1 MDNVYNDDPIHAAA
15 NHLALKIKDRLAS
28 GQRVVWLLS
37 GGSGIQAVLA
47 TCTLLAG
54 SDLRNL
60 YVTLSDERYGPVGHP
75 DENWQQLLDGGM
87 QLPSANLYRPLTGD
101 DIVTTCDTF
110 GAWIM
115 QQMEAADYTIG
126 LFGLGSDGHTAGI
139 KPGSSAVTA
148 TAWAEHFVGEDF
160 ERITMTPFAVSQV
173 DEIVVQASGD
183 DKLPMLRRLLYETL
197 DATEQPAQILKTVA
211 KCTLYTDNEEV

>member
-1 MDNVYNDDPIHAAA
+1 MDNVYSDDPIHAAA

-101 DIVTTCDTF
+101 DIVTTLLNAEVEGHPEERLVKLALEELRFFSDELR
-110 GAWIM
+110 IM
-115 QQMEAADYTIG
+115 GVYPAPPCRQKAKA
-126 LFGLGSDGHTAGI
+126 
-139 KPGSSAVTA
+139 
-148 TAWAEHFVGEDF
+148 
-160 ERITMTPFAVSQV
+160 
-173 DEIVVQASGD
+173 
-183 DKLPMLRRLLYETL
+183 RR
-197 DATEQPAQILKTVA
+197 
-211 KCTLYTDNEEV
+211 